1 MKIFLHELNR
11 LQPLQ
16 KVVIRSLDS
25 SLYQLYLEIDG
36 EARPVWTEQGSVL
49 SARNIS
55 ALREQLVGLEIESLV
70 LQQNSAYD
78 EMVGQPPGE
87 AANTLEVALDTGPVI
102 PPLDR

>member
-16 KVVIRSLDS
+16 KVVIRSVDC
-25 SLYQLYLEIDG
+25 SLYQLYLERDG
-36 EARPVWTEQGSVL
+36 EVHPIWTEQGSVL
-49 SARNIS
+49 SARSIS
-55 ALREQLVGLEIESLV
+55 ALREQLAGLEIASLV
-70 LQQNSAYD
+70 LQHNSAYD

-102 PPLDR
+102 PALDR